1 MPMLVIWRSNIGF
14 PCDKLAFLEVATFF
28 ICFYNG
34 FTQEKIV
41 WYAYHDENN
50 AFELPVKFSF
60 DSINTEAESMESFGE
75 AITLGIFPVNF
86 FTSRSHQPSYEFYY
100 PSVAARQLDFGQVP
114 VHLFFADRVKP
125 RETVN
130 SHVEY
135 DRLKNLILDA
145 ETVTWKVG
153 LSVLSLLGLSNNGG
167 QTGASTSSVH
177 QLRHTTINSTP
188 TLLCRMMR

>member
-1 MPMLVIWRSNIGF
+1 M
-14 PCDKLAFLEVATFF
+14 
-28 ICFYNG
+28 
-34 FTQEKIV
+34 
-41 WYAYHDENN
+41 
-50 AFELPVKFSF
+50 FELPIKFSF
-60 DSINTEAESMESFGE
+60 ESINTEAESMESFGE

-145 ETVTWKVG
+145 ENVDLEGWIICSFTTRPFKQWWSEWSLHLFCASAKTHYHQFDPNFIVPDDEVTC
-153 LSVLSLLGLSNNGG
+153 LLLI
-167 QTGASTSSVH
+167 
-177 QLRHTTINSTP
+177 L
-188 TLLCRMMR
+188 